1 MTWEVD
7 SSGIGRGLVTLDG
20 IVGYNGSW
28 DSSWG
33 STSSR
38 SAYAGRNQYYT
49 VIKFTISADYNS
61 GSGSGWIAIGAN
73 LLSNVNTQTNYNR
86 TLSYGISKTAPTLND
101 NAVGFPS
108 SFIGGQQSYTW
119 TVNNQ
124 SKKSWFQ
131 VGNQNSPI
139 SFTPGTYYLWIWS
152 TSSSE
157 IGLFYKGES
166 YYSAAAA
173 MFAYTSCSPPTNF
186 NPKVTNIKYN
196 EDVTVTWNPGEPG
209 VGQPIT
215 GYEILY
221 KYGTSPSESSYD
233 GRVTTSSTASSAV
246 ISIPFKSLTSNRG
259 KTAYFKIRTL
269 SSNPAYYSS
278 FKESINKVK
287 CNSLPVISNLSA
299 DKTSFASD
307 EAIEPKITITASD
320 SDGQSITFYY
330 QKPGNATKTKFTSG
344 STLTLGEGTYYFYA
358 YDTKEYS
365 TVKSITFVKN
375 TAPVINKVEDKLARI
390 SGYLTGGTITATVNK
405 NNGSCTCTLMNG
417 SSGIKTYTGSLN
429 NSVFTFTI
437 NTSDFLNETADKTIN
452 KVSISYTDS
461 NGETISKEE
470 SLISTTILGSNNINN
485 FNLTA
490 TLESDISDNTLKS
503 TYFNKKFN
511 CTINTTSST
520 NFIQSKTLNLY
531 NTYDNKSYNFNFDT
545 EISLD
550 YSLTVYNGLNFTPKV
565 TLKDLYGREVTK
577 TLSTTIIKI
586 IPISFNGTEGI
597 VFNPGDTHFK
607 PLSEEISGN
616 LTISFAVSNITF
628 NGTIINSKDLI
639 SKFNLYFSDT
649 KYSTSTNIS
658 LNGSTLTITF
668 GFSTLKEIWDN
679 LYDSQKKNG
688 STITINPTLKV
699 VDILGNTSEGRSTT
713 NFTIDYNEAPVFGG
727 SKAIT
732 LLHKKMLYNDINEV
746 NSKISA
752 FSDLPGTS
760 PSASNNKI
768 NGGEIIVI
776 KHPIATD
783 KNTNNNLVY
792 NVYSKFLIN
801 SATSEF
807 LINNT
812 NNYLQFCK
820 TIQYSDYLYW
830 IFLVKKEIQICE
842 IQRITIEVSDGSN
855 KTTLPLD
862 LSNNNKISLFPTKD
876 FNFKCTNCQFSN
888 NNGIIYLNTNFE
900 TSNISGYSNYST
912 YENLERSGEDNFNKS
927 KMQIYYSE
935 NLNNLNTSLLAELSL
950 SSFSNVSKF
959 SSLETFSLT
968 SYNTT
973 KDATKKGYFRFKLIL
988 NYGIKS
994 DNSNDQREVWSDIF
1008 FFENLEPTV
1017 SYRKNT
1023 VSINHKIKDEE
1034 IAANGVLKQSVFSV
1048 FSTANNSKI
1057 YLVNN
1062 NNDSQKIIIDLTN
1075 GTISGATINGGSW

>member
-1 MTWEVD
+1 MAWEVD

-86 TLSYGISKTAPTLND
+86 TFSYGISKTSPTLNSST
-101 NAVGFPS
+101 VGLPS

-131 VGNQNSPI
+131 VGNQSSPI

-152 TSSSE
+152 TNSSE

-166 YYSAAAA
+166 YYSASAA
-173 MFAYTSCSPPTNF
+173 MFAYTSCGAPTLFSVDTN
-186 NPKVTNIKYN
+186 NIKYN
-196 EDVTVTWNPGEPG
+196 ENVTVRWSGATAG
-209 VGQPIT
+209 VGQPI
-215 GYEILY
+215 GKYEILY
-221 KYGTSPSESSYD
+221 RYGSYPTSSNYD
-233 GRVTTSSTASSAV
+233 GRVTPSATVTSYVIPTPFNSS
-246 ISIPFKSLTSNRG
+246 TSNRG
-259 KTAYFKIRTL
+259 KTAYFRIRTL
-269 SSNPAYYSS
+269 SEESS
-278 FKESINKVK
+278 SYDSGFKNCSSTVK
-287 CNSLPVISNLSA
+287 CNSLPVISSLVIS
-299 DKTSFASD
+299 KESFSST
-307 EAIEPKITITASD
+307 ESISPKITISASD
-320 SDGQSITFYY
+320 SDGQSITYHY
-330 QKPGNATKTKFTSG
+330 QKSGTSTKTKFTSG
-344 STLTLGEGTYYFYA
+344 QTLSLSADTYYFYA
-358 YDTKEYS
+358 HDGKEYS
-365 TVKSITFVKN
+365 NSWSRTFTKN
-375 TAPVINKVEDKLARI
+375 TAPKIDNIQYNLTTNSNYL
-390 SGYLTGGTITATVNK
+390 SGGNIKATVNK
-405 NNGSCTCTLMNG
+405 TDNGSCTCILKSG
-417 SSGIKTYTGSLN
+417 DSGIKTYKGTLSGST
-429 NSVFTFTI
+429 FTFIINVSELSNIATNTI
-437 NTSDFLNETADKTIN
+437 IDGVEIT
-452 KVSISYTDS
+452 YTD
-461 NGETISKEE
+461 NYGETFTKTD
-470 SLISTTILGSNNINN
+470 SLPTSTTILGSNSINN

-490 TLESDISDNTLKS
+490 TLESDISDTTLKS
-503 TYFNKKFN
+503 TYFNKAFN

-531 NTYDNKSYNFNFDT
+531 NTYDNKSYNFNFGTKID
-545 EISLD
+545 LD
-550 YSLTVYNGLNFTPKV
+550 YSLPAYNGLKFTPKV

-597 VFNPGDTHFK
+597 AFNPRDTHFK

-628 NGTIINSKDLI
+628 NGTTINSKDLI

-649 KYSTSTNIS
+649 KYATSTNIS

-688 STITINPTLKV
+688 STITINPKLKV
-699 VDILGNTSEGRSTT
+699 VDILDNISDGKNTT
-713 NFTIDYNEAPVFGG
+713 NFTIDYNEAPTFGEN
-727 SKAIT
+727 KTIT

-760 PSASNNKI
+760 PSASDNKI

-830 IFLVKKEIQICE
+830 IFLVKKEIQVCDLQGI
-842 IQRITIEVSDGSN
+842 RVEVSDGSN
-855 KTTLPLD
+855 KTTLTNSDKL
-862 LSNNNKISLFPTKD
+862 SLFPTKD

-888 NNGIIYLNTNFE
+888 NNGVIYLNTNFE

-912 YENLERSGEDNFNKS
+912 YKNLERDNENNFTKS

-935 NLNNLNTSLLAELSL
+935 NLNNLDASLLVELSL
-950 SSFSNVSKF
+950 SSFSNVSEF
-959 SSLETFSLT
+959 SSLKTFSLT

-1034 IAANGVLKQSVFSV
+1034 IAVDGALEQSVFSV

-1075 GTISGATINGGSW
+1075 GTISGATIDGGSW